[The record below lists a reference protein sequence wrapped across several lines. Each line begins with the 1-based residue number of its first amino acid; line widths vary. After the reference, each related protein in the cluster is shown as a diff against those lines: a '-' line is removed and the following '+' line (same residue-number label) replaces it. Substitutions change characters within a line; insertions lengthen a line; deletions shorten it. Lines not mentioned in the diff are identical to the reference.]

1 MNRHARNTPTLS
13 AIAAAM
19 LTAYGSVEAA
29 EVDEVT
35 QLTKPESSV
44 SVGASYLSHDNQR
57 FGQYTGMR
65 DEGAYGIL
73 DFNFVN
79 RDDNTGTWFKLDGRN
94 LGLDSRELRFEHT
107 RQGDWGYFIEFG
119 QTPRYSPYVVETRLS
134 GIGTGN
140 QIVNGE
146 SIPRDVQLKTERKTT
161 TLGFN
166 KQLPGKFDF
175 QVRFRHE
182 EKEGSRLFGR
192 SGTDFLAEPID
203 STTQQLEATLGYTGE
218 RLQLSG
224 GYYGGWYNNRNPAL
238 YATGGTGSAFSP
250 IGLPPDNES
259 HQLHLA
265 GGYSFTP
272 TTRGT
277 FKLAYARATQNDQF
291 IVAAL
296 PGNGSLD
303 GRVDTTQLHLGL
315 SSRPLPKLSLL
326 ANFRYEDRNDKTPVR
341 LYSDLATSTSTFNG
355 YYEPRSIKT
364 IVGKL
369 EAGYQLPLGFRVV
382 GGVDRDIKRRN
393 VPSWFSG
400 ALVAVT
406 TREKTDE
413 TTHRLQ
419 LRRSLSE
426 TVNGALSYARS
437 KRGGSDY
444 VTTVLNNGATGSNL
458 VAPPHLADRERDLWR
473 LALDWAPTEPLS
485 LQFAVENATDL
496 YSSRDFGPRNGKAQN
511 YSVDAAY
518 TFSDK
523 WQATAWLSRNN
534 TQIEQATRCVSST
547 ASCVTT
553 TQDWSADLRNLGEA
567 IGMGV
572 RGKPVGKL
580 EVGAD
585 LQFSYDRGEY
595 QVKAVAPSG
604 VTLPPDT
611 HYRLTS
617 LKLFGNYAL
626 KKNTG
631 IGVKYVYERW
641 STDDWAWTN
650 WTYSDGTRVQ
660 QDLVQRVHIVGIHG
674 YYKWW

>member
-1 MNRHARNTPTLS
+1 MNRHARITPALS

-19 LTAYGSVEAA
+19 LAAYRPAGAA

-35 QLTKPESSV
+35 ELSKPESSI
-44 SVGASYLSHDNQR
+44 SVGANYLSHNNQR
-57 FGQYTGMR
+57 LGQYTGMR
-65 DEGAYGIL
+65 DEGTYGIL
-73 DFNFVN
+73 DFNLLN
-79 RDDNTGTWFKLDGRN
+79 RDDDTGTWFKIDGRN
-94 LGLDSRELRFEHT
+94 LGLDNRELRFEHT
-107 RQGDWGYFIEFG
+107 RQGDWGYFVEFS
-119 QTPRYSPYVVETRLS
+119 QTPRYSPYTVNTGLS
-134 GIGTGN
+134 GIGTIN
-140 QIVNGE
+140 QAVGGE
-146 SIPRDVQLKTERKTT
+146 PTRDVQLKTERKTT
-161 TLGFN
+161 TLGFD
-166 KQLPGKFDF
+166 KWLPAKFDF

-192 SGTDFLAEPID
+192 TGTDFLAEPID
-203 STTQQLEATLGYTGE
+203 STTRQLDATLSYTGE

-224 GYYGGWYNNRNPAL
+224 GYSGGWYNNKNPAL
-238 YATGGTGSAFSP
+238 YATGGTGSTYSP

-341 LYSDLATSTSTFNG
+341 LYSSLATGTSTFNG

-364 IVGKL
+364 IAGKL

-400 ALVAVT
+400 ALVSVT

-413 TTHRLQ
+413 TTYRLQ

-426 TVNGALSYARS
+426 TVNGALSYAHS

-444 VTTVLNNGATGSNL
+444 ITTVLNSGATGSNL
-458 VAPPHLADRERDLWR
+458 VAPLHLADRERDLWR
-473 LALDWAPTEPLS
+473 LSFDWTPTEPLS
-485 LQFAVENATDL
+485 LQFAVEDANDR
-496 YSSRDFGPRNGKAQN
+496 YPSKEFGPRNGKAQN

-518 TFSDK
+518 TFSEK
-523 WQATAWLSRNN
+523 WQGTAWFSRND
-534 TQIEQATRCVSST
+534 TRVEQAVRCSSST
-547 ASCVTT
+547 TSCVTVP
-553 TQDWSADLRNLGEA
+553 QNWSADLRNLGDA
-567 IGMGV
+567 VGLGV
-572 RGKPVGKL
+572 RNKPTRKMEL
-580 EVGAD
+580 GAD

-595 QVKAVAPSG
+595 KLNAVMPSG
-604 VTLPPDT
+604 VTPPPDT
-611 HYRLTS
+611 HYQVTS

-631 IGVKYVYERW
+631 VGVKYTYERW
-641 STDDWAWTN
+641 STDDWTWTN
-650 WTYSDGTRVQ
+650 WTYSDGTRVK
-660 QDLVQRVHIVGIHG
+660 QDLVQKVHIVGIYG